1 MGGTTSHPQICSRLA
16 RRHAGVGVFNLS
28 SCRESQRLRAASFC
42 ARILSRVDVV
52 IVISRRVTNQ
62 KSLGRDTVVLNPTV
76 HLVRVWLFS
85 YVGIDLVEGPLR
97 WSCLVWK
104 HRGRSRIV
112 GNDVDVAKSVLT
124 CVSKA

>member
-1 MGGTTSHPQICSRLA
+1 M
-16 RRHAGVGVFNLS
+16 
-28 SCRESQRLRAASFC
+28 
-42 ARILSRVDVV
+42 SRVDVV

-97 WSCLVWK
+97 WSCLGWK